1 MADIKNVVFDFGNV
15 LIKFSP
21 KRMVAKYAQT
31 QEDAELLQTV
41 VFDRL
46 YWDKLDSGDITDAE
60 VVADCRR
67 RLPDRLGDAAEQAY
81 YNWIYNIPEIEGMRD
96 VVISLKERGIK
107 LYLLSNISTYFAEH
121 KDEISLLKL
130 FDGLVLSGTI
140 KKVKPSAEIFKHLCD
155 TYSIKPEQSLFVDDM
170 KANVDGAI
178 AVGFNAYQFD
188 GDVERFT
195 EYLNTI
201 LK

>member
-81 YNWIYNIPEIEGMRD
+81 YNWIYNIPEIAGMRD
-96 VVISLKERGIK
+96 VVISLKDRGIK

-140 KKVKPSAEIFKHLCD
+140 KKVKPSAAIFEHLCD
-155 TYSIKPEQSLFVDDM
+155 TYGIEPEQSLFVDDM